1 MYKRNKTPAQRIHD
15 VPSKSF
21 LPRPEPLAR
30 FTYTFYSRPL
40 QAFIIILILAILLG
54 AARGMTVEVPWYVD
68 FNSSELDFEFIDDSG
83 GPYSGGDSET
93 NSISEGETSDH
104 SFFDSNAIES
114 LSVSLFWEDEPDMG
128 FRNNEPDRFTLDV
141 EFGSYSESFTDENP
155 PDGPGLI
162 GKEWFFDYEEFA
174 DGISI
179 ELSVTLE
186 YAGDQMGPVG
196 LPRSPATVDD
206 DSNEYSI
213 SIHYEYFD
221 PDN

>member
-1 MYKRNKTPAQRIHD
+1 
-15 VPSKSF
+15 
-21 LPRPEPLAR
+21 
-30 FTYTFYSRPL
+30 
-40 QAFIIILILAILLG
+40 
-54 AARGMTVEVPWYVD
+54 
-68 FNSSELDFEFIDDSG
+68 
-83 GPYSGGDSET
+83 
-93 NSISEGETSDH
+93 
-104 SFFDSNAIES
+104 
-114 LSVSLFWEDEPDMG
+114 MG